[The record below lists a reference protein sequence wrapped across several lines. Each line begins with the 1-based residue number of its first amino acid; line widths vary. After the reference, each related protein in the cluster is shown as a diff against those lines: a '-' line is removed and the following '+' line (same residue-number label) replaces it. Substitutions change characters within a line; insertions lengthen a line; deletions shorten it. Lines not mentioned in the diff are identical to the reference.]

1 MTHPTPD
8 DSITALPDIAAAL
21 DEAAV
26 LGELLWLLFLAGEG
40 MSSRDGG
47 AIARA
52 ALIAFERLTTLQTA
66 LRRIEREQVHLPCP
80 PPPM

>member
-1 MTHPTPD
+1 MAHPLHD
-8 DSITALPDIAAAL
+8 DRTTALPDIATAL

-26 LGELLWLLFLAGEG
+26 LAELLWLIFLAGEG

-52 ALIAFERLTTLQTA
+52 ALIGFDRLTALQSA
-66 LRRIEREQVHLPCP
+66 LRRIEGTEPG
-80 PPPM
+80 

>member
-1 MTHPTPD
+1 MAHPLPD
-8 DSITALPDIAAAL
+8 DSTTALPDIATAL

-26 LGELLWLLFLAGEG
+26 LAELLWLIFLAGEG

-52 ALIAFERLTTLQTA
+52 GLIGVDRLTTLQSA
-66 LRRIEREQVHLPCP
+66 LRRIEGTGPG
-80 PPPM
+80 